1 LQELEQQKAREYAE
15 SMRKLEQQVKSQD
28 LERQMAFERERRRAE
43 DEAGWLQKQQTLQK
57 AFDSAN
63 TRSPATG
70 RVFKIM
76 FPNPG
81 STGLRLIPHA
91 VLYTDMKGRASAVDC
106 AMVMES
112 KMTQQV
118 QPGDVLVSVNNIPL
132 TANKPNAMDGLT
144 PGFFEQI
151 VATINGA
158 EVPRSLVYYRPADGG
173 ARAGAM
179 ATSLVLADALLLFS
193 AGLPDASS

>member
-1 LQELEQQKAREYAE
+1 MEQLKAREYAA
-15 SMRKLEQQVKSQD
+15 SVRKLEQQVKSQD
-28 LERQMAFERERRRAE
+28 LERQLAFERERRRAE
-43 DEAGWLQKQQTLQK
+43 DEAEWLQKQQALQK
-57 AFDSAN
+57 AFDAAN

-91 VLYTDMKGRASAVDC
+91 VLYTDSRGRASSVDC

-112 KMTQQV
+112 KLTQQLL
-118 QPGDVLVSVNNIPL
+118 PGDILVSVNNAPL
-132 TANKPNAMDGLT
+132 TASKPDAMDGLT
-144 PGFFEQI
+144 PGFFERI

-158 EVPRSLVYYRPADGG
+158 AVPRSIVYFRPVDG
-173 ARAGAM
+173 AERAGAM
-179 ATSLVLADALLLFS
+179 ATSMVLADALLLFS
-193 AGLPDASS
+193 AGLPDPAP